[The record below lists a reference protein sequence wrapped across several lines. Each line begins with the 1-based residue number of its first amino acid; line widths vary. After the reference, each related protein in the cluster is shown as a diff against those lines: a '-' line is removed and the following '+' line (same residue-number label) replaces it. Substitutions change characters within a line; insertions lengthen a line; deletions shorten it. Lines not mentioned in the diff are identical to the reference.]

1 MPVGPI
7 EMAPVSFCASWFSSL
22 DRDFI
27 NCIGLFKE
35 LPLVLFHF
43 LYFFS
48 DSTYLSTSPLH
59 ISWQGLMWPG
69 WPQIH
74 YIAAAG
80 IELLIL
86 MSPPSMWHG
95 ITCEPPHLVWDSRVS
110 LCSPDYL
117 GTHYIPKLASNTQ
130 QFFCLSFQNT
140 GISSMHHHTWL
151 RFSSYYSFLLSVL
164 GS

>member
-1 MPVGPI
+1 
-7 EMAPVSFCASWFSSL
+7 MAPVSFCASWFSSL

-43 LYFFS
+43 LYFFLIPFICLPP
-48 DSTYLSTSPLH
+48 LSTSLDRV
-59 ISWQGLMWPG
+59 SCGPG

-74 YIAAAG
+74 YIAEAS
-80 IELLIL
+80 IEFLIL
-86 MSPPSMWHG
+86 TLPPSMWHG

-140 GISSMHHHTWL
+140 GISGMHHHTWL